1 MEKLPFHLYVF
12 MQQSMLGAYFVPG
25 NVPAGDT
32 KMSKTVPDLRELHTR
47 EGGRELNT
55 VNVVPGEK

>member
-1 MEKLPFHLYVF
+1 
-12 MQQSMLGAYFVPG
+12 MLSAHFVPG
-25 NVPAGDT
+25 DVPGGDT
-32 KMSKTVPDLRELHTR
+32 KMSKTVPSLRELPTR